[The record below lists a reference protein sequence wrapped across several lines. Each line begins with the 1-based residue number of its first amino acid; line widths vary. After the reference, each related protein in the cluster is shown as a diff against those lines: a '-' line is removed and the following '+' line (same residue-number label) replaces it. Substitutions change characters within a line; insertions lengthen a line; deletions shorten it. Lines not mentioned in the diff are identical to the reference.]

1 MPDTAPRADF
11 EAVFNSAPGSY
22 LLLAPDLTIVAVDDA
37 YLAATMTSREAI
49 VGRALFDVFPD
60 DPNDPAA
67 TGERNLRASLERALE
82 TRLPDR
88 MGVQRYPIRRPDG
101 SFEVRYWS
109 PLNTPV
115 LRPDGE
121 VR

>member
-67 TGERNLRASLERALE
+67 TGERNLRASLEGA
-82 TRLPDR
+82 
-88 MGVQRYPIRRPDG
+88 GVPTAASRCATGARSIRRCSGPTAK
-101 SFEVRYWS
+101 SA
-109 PLNTPV
+109 T
-115 LRPDGE
+115 
-121 VR
+121 